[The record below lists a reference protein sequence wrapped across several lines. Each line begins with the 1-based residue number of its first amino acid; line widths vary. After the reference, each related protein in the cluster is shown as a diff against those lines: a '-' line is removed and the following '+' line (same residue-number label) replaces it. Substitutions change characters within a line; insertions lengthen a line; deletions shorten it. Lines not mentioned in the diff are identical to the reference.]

1 LEGAAQSQLVSQ
13 GQLGKYRLIAELAQ
27 GGMGVVYLAVMQGLG
42 GFYKTL
48 VIKQLKPE
56 LAHDPSFL
64 SMFMDEARVAA
75 RLQHP
80 NIVQVYE
87 VDSVGDRHFLSMEY
101 LEGAT
106 LRRTLRVLKT
116 EMTLGMHLAILSE
129 ILRGLHHAH
138 ELTDESGQFLGLVHR
153 DMSPHNIFVTFDG
166 QAKLVDF
173 GIVKTRDSSNKT
185 EVGVFK
191 GKVTYMP
198 PEQAM
203 TEQPVDRRA
212 DIYSM
217 GVMLWE
223 AVSGRRLWKGMQ
235 DMQVLTKLVQK
246 QIPTLE
252 QVMPSA
258 PAELKRICAKAMAW
272 DRDDR
277 YETAEAFREDLD
289 AFIVAAKLQVNLR
302 YVGTLLASAL
312 ADERAKIRNLLD
324 KKIAQLKA
332 GGNMSKVVSIA
343 PPPTL
348 VREADDSQSIEAM
361 LDERDF
367 EPQEPEKKLQ
377 LVSELDGLEGE
388 SALVRLL
395 RGGKWRLVRPQIFAA
410 STVLVI
416 VGIYFAFLA
425 PPAPA
430 TTTTAEPL
438 TLPSGAALSL
448 PSTASTPSPIVLPPQ
463 QMIDVQI
470 HVAPPNASVTVD
482 DAPLKGPPFS
492 VRLPKE
498 NATHTVR
505 AFAPGFVTKS
515 QDFGGDRDVLLDL
528 SLAKN
533 PPFTSVIPPSQ
544 PHVTPHVT
552 PPQPPPPQTQTQT
565 QVTPPPPE
573 PPPTRTPPTPTSS
586 VRPIDT
592 SSPYSQ

>member
-1 LEGAAQSQLVSQ
+1 LNGAEAPRAALNQ

-64 SMFMDEARVAA
+64 SMFLDEARVAA
-75 RLQHP
+75 KLQHP

-116 EMTLGMHLAILSE
+116 EMTLGMHLAILSD

-173 GIVKTRDSSNKT
+173 GIVKTRDSSQKT

-223 AVSGRRLWKGMQ
+223 AVTGRRLWKGMQ

-246 QIPTLE
+246 QIPTLD

-277 YETAEAFREDLD
+277 YETAEAMREDLD
-289 AFIVAAKLQVNLR
+289 AFIAASRLNVNLR
-302 YVGTLLASAL
+302 YVGTLLAAAL

-332 GGNMSKVVSIA
+332 GGNVSKVLSIA
-343 PPPTL
+343 PPPTML
-348 VREADDSQSIEAM
+348 READDSQSIEAM

-367 EPQEPEKKLQ
+367 EPEAPEKKLL
-377 LVSELDGLEGE
+377 LVNELEGE
-388 SALVRLL
+388 SALVRML

-425 PPAPA
+425 PPAPVA
-430 TTTTAEPL
+430 TSTIEPL
-438 TLPSGAALSL
+438 T
-448 PSTASTPSPIVLPPQ
+448 TPSVVAGSSVPSATPASSQASLPPQ
-463 QMIDVQI
+463 QVIDVQI
-470 HVAPPNASVTVD
+470 HVSPANASVTID

-498 NATHTVR
+498 NATHTAR
-505 AFAPGFVTKS
+505 AAAPGYVTKS
-515 QDFGGDRDVLLDL
+515 QDFGSDRDVLLDL

-533 PPFTSVIPPSQ
+533 SPVATY
-544 PHVTPHVT
+544 T
-552 PPQPPPPQTQTQT
+552 PPPQPRPTFHVNPPPPPQTQTQ
-565 QVTPPPPE
+565 VTPVDPPPP
-573 PPPTRTPPTPTSS
+573 PPPRPTAQPASS

-592 SSPYSQ
+592 SSPYAQ

>member
-1 LEGAAQSQLVSQ
+1 MEGAHQGQLANQ

-64 SMFMDEARVAA
+64 SMFLDEARVAA
-75 RLQHP
+75 KLQHP

-116 EMTLGMHLAILSE
+116 EMTLGMHLAILSD

-166 QAKLVDF
+166 QAKIVDF

-203 TEQPVDRRA
+203 SEQPVDRRA

-223 AVSGRRLWKGMQ
+223 AVCGRRLWKGMQ

-246 QIPTLE
+246 QIPTLD

-272 DRDDR
+272 DREER
-277 YETAEAFREDLD
+277 YETADAMREDLD
-289 AFIVAAKLQVNLR
+289 VYISTSKSQVNMR
-302 YVGTLLASAL
+302 YVGTLLGSAL
-312 ADERAKIRNLLD
+312 TDERAKIRSLLD
-324 KKIAQLKA
+324 RKIAQLKA
-332 GGNMSKVVSIA
+332 GGNYSKVTSIA
-343 PPPTL
+343 PPPVML
-348 VREADDSQSIEAM
+348 REPDDSQSIEAM

-367 EPQEPEKKLQ
+367 VEEAPEKKLE
-377 LVSELDGLEGE
+377 LVNELEGE
-388 SALVRLL
+388 SQVVRAL

-410 STVLVI
+410 TTVLVI
-416 VGIYFAFLA
+416 VGGYFAFLA
-425 PPAPA
+425 PTPSVPVTSAD
-430 TTTTAEPL
+430 PL
-438 TLPSGAALSL
+438 TIPSTGAAAGGSGA
-448 PSTASTPSPIVLPPQ
+448 PPTAPTDIVLPPQ

-470 HVAPPNASVTVD
+470 HVMPANASVTVD

-492 VRLPKE
+492 VRFPKE
-498 NATHTVR
+498 KTTHTAR
-505 AFAPGFVTKS
+505 ASAPGYATKS

-533 PPFTSVIPPSQ
+533 SSFSAFV
-544 PHVTPHVT
+544 
-552 PPQPPPPQTQTQT
+552 PPPPRTTT
-565 QVTPPPPE
+565 HVTPPPPPPTQTTPPD
-573 PPPTRTPPTPTSS
+573 PPPPRVTPTATSS

-592 SSPYSQ
+592 SSPYSQGSQ

>member
-1 LEGAAQSQLVSQ
+1 MDGAENRASLSPQ

-48 VIKQLKPE
+48 VIKQLKLE

-64 SMFMDEARVAA
+64 SMFLDEARVAA
-75 RLQHP
+75 KLQHP

-116 EMTLGMHLAILSE
+116 EMTLGMHLAILSD

-166 QAKLVDF
+166 QAKIVDF
-173 GIVKTRDSSNKT
+173 GIVKTRDSSQKT

-203 TEQPVDRRA
+203 SEQPVDRRA

-246 QIPTLE
+246 QIPTLDD
-252 QVMPSA
+252 VMPSA

-272 DRDDR
+272 DREER
-277 YETAEAFREDLD
+277 YETAEAMREDLD
-289 AFIVAAKLQVNLR
+289 SYIFTSKSQVNMR
-302 YVGTLLASAL
+302 YVGTLLGSAL
-312 ADERAKIRNLLD
+312 TDERAKIRALLD
-324 KKIAQLKA
+324 RKIAQLKA
-332 GGNMSKVVSIA
+332 GGNVSKVLSIA

-348 VREADDSQSIEAM
+348 LREADDSQSIEAM

-367 EPQEPEKKLQ
+367 EPEEPEKKLQ
-377 LVSELDGLEGE
+377 LVNELEGE
-388 SALVRLL
+388 SAVVRMLS
-395 RGGKWRLVRPQIFAA
+395 GGKWRLVRPQIFAA

-425 PPAPA
+425 PSSPA
-430 TTTTAEPL
+430 TTTASDP
-438 TLPSGAALSL
+438 LPSPSVAAAQISSGA
-448 PSTASTPSPIVLPPQ
+448 PTPSEMVLPPQ

-470 HVAPPNASVTVD
+470 HVLPPNANVTVD

-492 VRLPKE
+492 VRFPKE
-498 NATHTVR
+498 NATHTAR
-505 AFAPGFVTKS
+505 AMAPGYIAKT
-515 QDFGGDRDVLLDL
+515 QDFGGDRDVLIDL
-528 SLAKN
+528 SLAK
-533 PPFTSVIPPSQ
+533 IPPAGFVA
-544 PHVTPHVT
+544 PPPHTNTHVTT
-552 PPQPPPPQTQTQT
+552 PPPPPPPPQTTAPD
-565 QVTPPPPE
+565 PPPHATAQ
-573 PPPTRTPPTPTSS
+573 PTATSS

>member
-1 LEGAAQSQLVSQ
+1 MEGAAQSQLASQ

-56 LAHDPSFL
+56 LAHDPAFL

-106 LRRTLRVLKT
+106 LRRTLRVLKS

-246 QIPTLE
+246 QIPTLDH
-252 QVMPSA
+252 VMPSA

-272 DRDDR
+272 DRDER

-289 AFIVAAKLQVNLR
+289 AFIVASKLQVNLR
-302 YVGTLLASAL
+302 YVGSLLASAL

-324 KKIAQLKA
+324 RKIAQLKA
-332 GGNMSKVVSIA
+332 GGNVSKVLSIA

-348 VREADDSQSIEAM
+348 LREADDSQSIEAM

-367 EPQEPEKKLQ
+367 VQEEPEKKLQ

-388 SALVRLL
+388 SALVRML

-410 STVLVI
+410 STVLVV

-430 TTTTAEPL
+430 TITTTEPL
-438 TLPSGAALSL
+438 TAPTVVAGNVS
-448 PSTASTPSPIVLPPQ
+448 STASTPSATVLPPQ
-463 QMIDVQI
+463 QMVDVQI
-470 HVAPPNASVTVD
+470 HVAPLNASVTVD

-505 AFAPGFVTKS
+505 AFAAGYVTKS

-533 PPFTSVIPPSQ
+533 SPFIPPPPPPQPHFTS
-544 PHVTPHVT
+544 HVT
-552 PPQPPPPQTQTQT
+552 PPPPPQQTQT
-565 QVTPPPPE
+565 QVTPPE
-573 PPPTRTPPTPTSS
+573 PPPTRTPPPTSS

>member
-1 LEGAAQSQLVSQ
+1 MDGAAQ

-64 SMFMDEARVAA
+64 SMFLDEARVAA
-75 RLQHP
+75 KLQHP

-116 EMTLGMHLAILSE
+116 EFTLSMHLAVLSE

-138 ELTDESGQFLGLVHR
+138 ELVDESGEILGLVHR
-153 DMSPHNIFVTFDG
+153 DMSPHNIFLTFDG
-166 QAKLVDF
+166 QAKIVDF
-173 GIVKTRDSSNKT
+173 GIVKTRDSSQQT

-203 TEQPVDRRA
+203 SEKPVDRRA

-217 GVMLWE
+217 GVMLFE
-223 AVSGRRLWKGMQ
+223 AIAGKRIWKGMQ

-258 PAELKRICAKAMAW
+258 PAELKRITSKAMAW
-272 DRDDR
+272 DREDR
-277 YETAEAFREDLD
+277 YDTAEAFREDLD
-289 AFIVAAKLQVNLR
+289 RYIALSKSTADMR
-302 YVGTLLASAL
+302 YVGSLLAAAL
-312 ADERAKIRNLLD
+312 AGERAKIRSLLD
-324 KKIAQLKA
+324 RKIAQLKA
-332 GGNMSKVVSIA
+332 GGTQAKILSIA
-343 PPPTL
+343 PPPAL
-348 VREADDSQSIEAM
+348 LREADDSQSIEAM

-367 EPQEPEKKLQ
+367 EEEEAIQESKKLE
-377 LVSELDGLEGE
+377 LVSELEGE
-388 SALVRLL
+388 SALVRAL
-395 RGGKWRLVRPQIFAA
+395 RGGRWRLVRPQIFAA
-410 STVLVI
+410 TAVLV
-416 VGIYFAFLA
+416 VVAGYFAFLA
-425 PPAPA
+425 PPPPAA
-430 TTTTAEPL
+430 TTVTDPL
-438 TLPSGAALSL
+438 TSQSALGAGPASAA
-448 PSTASTPSPIVLPPQ
+448 SSAASTGPSEIALPPQ

-470 HVAPPNASVTVD
+470 HVVPANATVTVD

-492 VRLPKE
+492 VRFPKE
-498 NATHTVR
+498 KATHTAR
-505 AFAPGFVTKS
+505 ASAPGYATKS

-528 SLAKN
+528 SLARN
-533 PPFTSVIPPSQ
+533 QIVSVVVPQPP
-544 PHVTPHVT
+544 PHVTQHVT
-552 PPQPPPPQTQTQT
+552 PPPQPTTPPEPPATHVT
-565 QVTPPPPE
+565 TPPPPS
-573 PPPTRTPPTPTSS
+573 T

-592 SSPYSQ
+592 SSPYSTGSQ